1 MSGHPATAAMSRP
14 GVPRCPFS
22 AGHLAQDGEV
32 TSTSTEGNL
41 LTTTVTTDRLARDDA
56 PASRT
61 ASARR
66 VSRTWAVS
74 GAVAGVAGI
83 ASMVTSSMV
92 DAVYNAKIATDA
104 DKIQLALDQKHPQM
118 IAFHVA
124 TALAA
129 VLLVP
134 FALGLF
140 RRLRSALPADSLLP
154 GVAAAGVL
162 ITSGVLILGSG
173 LDTEFATGADATNM
187 LGENSAMYN
196 HWIGT
201 IPWVWT
207 SVGLAGVV
215 LALTAR
221 RGGVPRWIGVVGL
234 VLGGLALV
242 FGISPLTYVSG
253 MFGPLWLLVTAIGFA
268 VGDRRHRA

>member
-1 MSGHPATAAMSRP
+1 M
-14 GVPRCPFS
+14 
-22 AGHLAQDGEV
+22 
-32 TSTSTEGNL
+32 
-41 LTTTVTTDRLARDDA
+41 TTTVTSDRLVRDDA

-61 ASARR
+61 VPVRRASRA
-66 VSRTWAVS
+66 WAVS
-74 GAVAGVAGI
+74 GIVAAVAGI
-83 ASMVTSSMV
+83 TTMVTSSMV
-92 DAVYNAKIATDA
+92 DAVYDPTIATDA
-104 DKIQLALDQKHPQM
+104 DKIQLALDGKHPQM

-140 RRLRSALPADSLLP
+140 RRLRAVLPGDSLLP

-187 LGENSAMYN
+187 LGANSAMYN

-207 SVGLAGVV
+207 TVGLAGVV
-215 LALTAR
+215 LALAAR
-221 RGGVPRWIGVVGL
+221 RGGVPRWIGVAGL
-234 VLGGLALV
+234 VLGGLALL

-268 VGDRRHRA
+268 AGDRRHRA